1 MKKLLVYPRMIATFA
16 VVGFALVIAPLVAA
30 QSTTINLWV
39 GPPPVDVCPNIPG
52 MQVSP
57 PSGMIIDTNGD
68 CVTPTPP
75 PVDVCPNIAGLQ
87 TTIPSG
93 YYLDG
98 SGNCSL
104 QPTPPVDVCPNIF
117 GLQVVVLAGLIVDA
131 NGNCVTPPI
140 DECPNIPGNQATI
153 PAGMVLQNN
162 ACITPPGTVSPPTPT
177 PTVPSPTT
185 TVTTPPHDTEYTPTV
200 PSSPGGYTG
209 PDYKNVPAAL
219 DPVLD
224 PLVKLVPKDV
234 RRTLQQI
241 PQEVARTVPYYIVG
255 VLGLVAGLVIF
266 QAIREIFATKT
277 LILLYKR
284 DKNIAD
290 QKDNFIALASHYLR
304 TPLTL
309 MRNGLDTV
317 VALKELP
324 AQQIDPLRTTVASLD
339 ANIKNILADVENND
353 ELKGIR
359 NPDIHTPQQSA
370 LRSRYFWG
378 PVVATILFIWLANFL
393 LGIVGNVDL
402 GTGNMIFQGITIAA
416 VIMVFYIAIRNHHI
430 KRAQRQRQAQLIA
443 NEHAVDSARNA
454 FIDRSIAVLQQG
466 LSDLNNFRP
475 AIAGAPSARFF
486 DEGYQ
491 RFSDILQKF
500 LLLGQIQTGS
510 KATKQ
515 RINLRNLV
523 DLVIESA
530 QDEINA
536 KKLTI
541 TNQIPD
547 NISVEQN
554 RALFTFVIQS
564 LIDNAIKFNAEG
576 GSVTL
581 SANPIRHSIKVNI
594 SDSGIGIPKD
604 KLPQL
609 FKPFSRAGSAIE
621 FNYEGL
627 GFSLF
632 LDKIITDYMGGT
644 IKAMSPEKGGTSI
657 VVTTDRAPSAS

>member
-1 MKKLLVYPRMIATFA
+1 M
-16 VVGFALVIAPLVAA
+16 
-30 QSTTINLWV
+30 
-39 GPPPVDVCPNIPG
+39 
-52 MQVSP
+52 
-57 PSGMIIDTNGD
+57 
-68 CVTPTPP
+68 
-75 PVDVCPNIAGLQ
+75 
-87 TTIPSG
+87 
-93 YYLDG
+93 
-98 SGNCSL
+98 
-104 QPTPPVDVCPNIF
+104 
-117 GLQVVVLAGLIVDA
+117 
-131 NGNCVTPPI
+131 
-140 DECPNIPGNQATI
+140 
-153 PAGMVLQNN
+153 
-162 ACITPPGTVSPPTPT
+162 
-177 PTVPSPTT
+177 
-185 TVTTPPHDTEYTPTV
+185 
-200 PSSPGGYTG
+200 
-209 PDYKNVPAAL
+209 
-219 DPVLD
+219 
-224 PLVKLVPKDV
+224 
-234 RRTLQQI
+234 
-241 PQEVARTVPYYIVG
+241 G

-454 FIDRSIAVLQQG
+454 FIARSTAVLQQG

-530 QDEINA
+530 QDEINT

>member
-1 MKKLLVYPRMIATFA
+1 MKKLTAYPKLIATLV
-16 VVGFALVIAPLVAA
+16 VVGFGMVVAPLVAA
-30 QSTTINLWV
+30 QSTTINLWL

-57 PSGMIIDTNGD
+57 PVGMIIDTNGD

-87 TTIPSG
+87 TTIPNG
-93 YYLDG
+93 YYLDTN
-98 SGNCSL
+98 GNCSL

-117 GLQVVVLAGLIVDA
+117 GLQVTVPSGLIVDGG
-131 NGNCVTPPI
+131 GNCITPPI
-140 DECPNIPGNQATI
+140 DECPNILGDQAEI
-153 PAGMVLQNN
+153 PAGMVLQNG

-177 PTVPSPTT
+177 PTTPKPTT
-185 TVTTPPHDTEYTPTV
+185 TVTQDTEYTPTN
-200 PSSPGGYTG
+200 PSISGGYSG
-209 PDYKNVPAAL
+209 PDYKNVPAVL

-224 PLVKLVPKDV
+224 PLVKLVPKDI
-234 RRTLQQI
+234 RRTLQQV
-241 PQEVARTVPYYIVG
+241 PQDVARTVPYYIVG
-255 VLGLVAGLVIF
+255 LLGLVAGLVVF

-277 LILLYKR
+277 LVVLLRR

-309 MRNGLDTV
+309 MRNGLDTI

-324 AQQIDPLRTTVASLD
+324 SEQIEPLRTTVGALD
-339 ANIKNILADVENND
+339 TNIKSILADVENND

-359 NPDIHTPQQSA
+359 NPDIHTDNQSA
-370 LRSRYFWG
+370 LRSRFFWG
-378 PVVATILFIWLANFL
+378 PVIATTLFIWFANFL

-402 GTGNMIFQGITIAA
+402 GTSNLIFQTIAIAA
-416 VIMVFYIAIRNHHI
+416 VIMVFYIAIRNHYI
-430 KRAQRQRQAQLIA
+430 RRAQHQRQAQLIA
-443 NEHAVDSARNA
+443 NEHAVDNARNA
-454 FIDRSIAVLQQG
+454 FILRSTAVLQQG
-466 LSDLNNFRP
+466 LGDLNNFR
-475 AIAGAPSARFF
+475 AVIAGAASARFF

-491 RFSDILQKF
+491 RFAEILQKF
-500 LLLGQIQTGS
+500 LLLGQIQTGTTT
-510 KATKQ
+510 TKE

-523 DLVIESA
+523 DTVLDSM
-530 QDEINA
+530 QDDINA
-536 KKLTI
+536 KKLTVANEI
-541 TNQIPD
+541 NST
-547 NISVEQN
+547 ISVEQN
-554 RALFTFVIQS
+554 RPLFTFVIQS

-576 GSVTL
+576 GTVTL
-581 SANPIRHSIKVNI
+581 SANPARHIIKVNI
-594 SDSGIGIPKD
+594 SDTGIGIPKD

-632 LDKIITDYMGGT
+632 LDKIIADYMGGT

-657 VVTTDRAPSAS
+657 VVTTERAPAA